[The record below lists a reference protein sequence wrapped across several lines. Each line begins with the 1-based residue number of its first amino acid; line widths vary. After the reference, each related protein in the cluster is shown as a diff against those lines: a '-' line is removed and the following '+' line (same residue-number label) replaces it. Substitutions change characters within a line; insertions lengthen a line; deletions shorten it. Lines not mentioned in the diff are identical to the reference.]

1 MLDQLYP
8 VWSWVSTGNNPIQIL
23 GSEYVVATGELVI
36 YDEGIT
42 RRFHSTG
49 AARIQ
54 YKRGTPHTI
63 ENMIDLDKNVAS
75 ANTFAFK
82 RAINRLTHIS
92 DDVYRKVVELIDLK
106 DEDIKKF
113 HKAINGIKDEEKRE
127 EVLLW
132 FAERAENTV
141 INQKNSKDWY
151 HKIRK
156 WVRELNGKLE
166 KTENKKENKKGEK

>member
-1 MLDQLYP
+1 
-8 VWSWVSTGNNPIQIL
+8 
-23 GSEYVVATGELVI
+23 
-36 YDEGIT
+36 
-42 RRFHSTG
+42 
-49 AARIQ
+49 
-54 YKRGTPHTI
+54 
-63 ENMIDLDKNVAS
+63 MIDLDKNVAS